1 MTTSPRAGTLG
12 LSGSDVLVIALS
24 MAVLLA
30 AEWYQEKKGPIR
42 PALEGQSPFVQWLAI
57 LIPLV
62 VLFCFGVLRAD
73 YISSDF
79 IYKQF

>member
-1 MTTSPRAGTLG
+1 MTLG
-12 LSGSDVLVIALS
+12 LGGGDFLILFLGVAT
-24 MAVLLA
+24 LLL
-30 AEWYQEKKGPIR
+30 AEWYQEKKAPSVPCWNG
-42 PALEGQSPFVQWLAI
+42 SPPFLQWVAI
-57 LIPLV
+57 LVPLV

>member
-1 MTTSPRAGTLG
+1 MERHPDDPGTRRRR
-12 LSGSDVLVIALS
+12 LSDPLFGRGY
-24 MAVLLA
+24 LLL

-42 PALEGQSPFVQWLAI
+42 PMLERQSPFLQWVAI
-57 LIPLV
+57 LVPLV

>member
-1 MTTSPRAGTLG
+1 MV
-12 LSGSDVLVIALS
+12 SG
-24 MAVLLA
+24 
-30 AEWYQEKKGPIR
+30 EKGPIR
-42 PALEGQSPFVQWLAI
+42 PMLERQSPFLQWVAI
-57 LIPLV
+57 LVPLV